1 MEEYEILKVWE
12 EDIPVYMIVSL
23 WHMAR
28 KHILNQNVLCIVFPD
43 LCCPV

>member
-1 MEEYEILKVWE
+1 MEEYEILKGVRRHT
-12 EDIPVYMIVSL
+12 PVYMIVSL

-28 KHILNQNVLCIVFPD
+28 KHILNQKGLCIVFPD